1 MIYVSSSCVKNEF
14 IWQSV
19 ETLAKNGFKNIE
31 LSGGTERDSRYT
43 KHLHDLKEKF
53 NLNYRCHNY
62 FPPPEEHFVMNLAS
76 DSDEISSKTI
86 NIINESV
93 KLSKIYGATEYGF
106 HAGFLTDIST
116 SEIGKSVQGRDLFDR
131 KEANNRFIERLK
143 NIDGLQDIKLYVEN
157 NVVSRNNYANFGN
170 QNCFLLTSYEDVE
183 AMKSKLDFNLL
194 LDIGHLYVSCNTL
207 GKNFDQE
214 FNLLSE
220 LTDYIHVSDNNGI
233 SDENKR
239 LKKGS
244 KIHHALLASNLK
256 DKTFT
261 LEINNDI
268 KGLTD
273 SYDILMELI

>member
-1 MIYVSSSCVKNEF
+1 MSNQY
-14 IWQSV
+14 
-19 ETLAKNGFKNIE
+19 
-31 LSGGTERDSRYT
+31 LS
-43 KHLHDLKEKF
+43 
-53 NLNYRCHNY
+53 
-62 FPPPEEHFVMNLAS
+62 
-76 DSDEISSKTI
+76 
-86 NIINESV
+86 
-93 KLSKIYGATEYGF
+93 
-106 HAGFLTDIST
+106 
-116 SEIGKSVQGRDLFDR
+116 
-131 KEANNRFIERLK
+131 
-143 NIDGLQDIKLYVEN
+143 
-157 NVVSRNNYANFGN
+157 
-170 QNCFLLTSYEDVE
+170 
-183 AMKSKLDFNLL
+183 KSKLDFNLL

>member
-1 MIYVSSSCVKNEF
+1 MIYVSSSCVKNQF

-31 LSGGTERDSRYT
+31 LSGGTERDSRYI

-76 DSDEISSKTI
+76 DSDEIYSKTI
-86 NIINESV
+86 NIINESI
-93 KLSKIYGATEYGF
+93 KLSKIFGATEYGF
-106 HAGFLTDIST
+106 HAGFLIDIST
-116 SEIGKSVQGRDLFDR
+116 SEIGKSVMGRDLFDR
-131 KEANNRFIERLK
+131 KEANNRFIERFK
-143 NIDGLQDIKLYVEN
+143 NIDVQDGIRLYIEN
-157 NVVSRNNYANFGN
+157 NVVSMNNYSNFGN

-207 GKNFDQE
+207 GKDFDQE
-214 FNLLSE
+214 FNLLSQ
-220 LTDYIHVSDNNGI
+220 LTDYIHISDNNGV

-244 KIHHALLASNLK
+244 KIHNALLASNLK

-268 KGLTD
+268 EGLTD
-273 SYDILMELI
+273 SYNILMELL